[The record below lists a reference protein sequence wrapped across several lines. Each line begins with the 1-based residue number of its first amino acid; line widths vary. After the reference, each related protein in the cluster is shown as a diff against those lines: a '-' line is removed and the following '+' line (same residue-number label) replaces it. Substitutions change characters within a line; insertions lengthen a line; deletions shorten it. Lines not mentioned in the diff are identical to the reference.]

1 MLQSSYTRII
11 PQKFGINIE
20 NRGVGATN
28 SIYGLIN
35 IIKYDLISRND
46 ILIFEYFINDNN
58 HYFQGINDVNRV
70 QKTLI
75 QIIDMCIKCN
85 TKLLFIL
92 IYNRCHLLQN
102 KYEASPMFLKYKS
115 IIDIYNV
122 PYIDMH
128 EKMLEAFGD
137 DWHLHYSGDAHL
149 SEAGHELLSDEIVKL
164 LPRQK
169 KGRKEISPRLP
180 SLERAKDQ
188 NYEGFKSINVL
199 SICDFISPQQMK
211 TITNSLVN
219 LQYYTISESVEIE
232 FDDET
237 EILAMEYICD
247 TASGYISVEG
257 INHRPPSLINKTI
270 IQKQIIQKNAL
281 KKEKFVLEKMKKMA
295 SLITFN
301 SKTFQPCHVYR
312 LTIIDSKAVT
322 TELYDKERKTL
333 ERTNV
338 NRGKTNFKLVS
349 LLVTNGAVI
358 TRFEAKA

>member
-11 PQKFGINIE
+11 PQKYGINIE

-35 IIKYDLISRND
+35 IIKYNLISRND

-75 QIIDMCIKCN
+75 QIIDMCIKCD
-85 TKLLFIL
+85 TKLLFVL

-102 KYEASPMFLKYKS
+102 KYEASPMFLKYKN
-115 IIDIYNV
+115 IIDTYNV

-128 EKMLEAFGD
+128 DKMVEAFGD
-137 DWHLHYSGDAHL
+137 DWHVHYSGDAHL
-149 SEAGHELLSDEIVKL
+149 SEAGHELLSEEIVKL

-169 KGRKEISPRLP
+169 KGKEKNSKLP
-180 SLERAKDQ
+180 SLERVKDQ

-199 SICDFISPQQMK
+199 SICDFISPQQTK

-219 LQYYTISESVEIE
+219 LQYYTVPESVEIE

-257 INHRPPSLINKTI
+257 INQSPPSLTGKQMIR
-270 IQKQIIQKNAL
+270 KQIIQKNTL

-295 SLITFN
+295 SLVTFN

-322 TELYDKERKTL
+322 TELYDRERKTL

-338 NRGKTNFKLVS
+338 NRSETNFKLVS
-349 LLVTNGAVI
+349 LLVTNGATI
-358 TRFEAKA
+358 TRFEAKV

>member
-1 MLQSSYTRII
+1 M
-11 PQKFGINIE
+11 
-20 NRGVGATN
+20 
-28 SIYGLIN
+28 
-35 IIKYDLISRND
+35 
-46 ILIFEYFINDNN
+46 
-58 HYFQGINDVNRV
+58 NRV

-75 QIIDMCIKCN
+75 QIIDMCIKCD
-85 TKLLFIL
+85 TKLLFVL
-92 IYNRCHLLQN
+92 IYNRSHLLQKQIRSVADVSKIQKHN
-102 KYEASPMFLKYKS
+102 RN
-115 IIDIYNV
+115 YNV

-128 EKMLEAFGD
+128 EKMVEAFGD
-137 DWHLHYSGDAHL
+137 DWHVHYSGDAHL
-149 SEAGHELLSDEIVKL
+149 SEAGHELLSEEIVKL

-169 KGRKEISPRLP
+169 KGKEKIQSCHPWNV
-180 SLERAKDQ
+180 KDQ

-199 SICDFISPQQMK
+199 SICDFISPQQTK

-219 LQYYTISESVEIE
+219 LQYYTIPESVEIE

-257 INHRPPSLINKTI
+257 INQSPPSLIDKQMI
-270 IQKQIIQKNAL
+270 RKQIIQKNTL

-295 SLITFN
+295 SLVTFN

-322 TELYDKERKTL
+322 TELYDRERKTL

-338 NRGKTNFKLVS
+338 NRSETNLNWCLYLLQIVLRLHVS
-349 LLVTNGAVI
+349 K
-358 TRFEAKA
+358 RRYRK